1 MVVWATSRN
10 LSDLSVR
17 PRRVHRRVL
26 GLFDTSAS
34 TLRWEVPKIRVTLY
48 YESNWEF
55 DKFDPAIAERNRQ
68 ITERHKNGDWGIWCS
83 IRRPERPLFGRYL
96 YEVVVEVFADET
108 ALVYAGELHDLSD
121 DVESA
126 AANWKADGTRLI
138 MVEERDGECNQ
149 AIVLDLSSVIS
160 FKRSK

>member
-1 MVVWATSRN
+1 
-10 LSDLSVR
+10 
-17 PRRVHRRVL
+17 
-26 GLFDTSAS
+26 
-34 TLRWEVPKIRVTLY
+34 
-48 YESNWEF
+48 
-55 DKFDPAIAERNRQ
+55 
-68 ITERHKNGDWGIWCS
+68 
-83 IRRPERPLFGRYL
+83 L